1 MSEALQFYA
10 SGVLVMLFIN
20 VIAVWGLDLQYGI
33 AGIYNFA
40 YVMFQAA
47 GAYTA
52 AVLALKP
59 ASFYQ
64 AGQTYVGGFDLP
76 FPLPLLGAAAA
87 GGLLAVP
94 VALIGLRRLRGDYQ
108 ALAMLV
114 LSLIATGYVR
124 ARTPLFN
131 GVTGLSFIPAPL
143 ADALGLSRVAYQWC
157 YAGLTA
163 LACGLVFLVMR
174 GVIGSPFG
182 RVLRAVRDSETAA
195 AALGRRADRTRTVAF
210 ILGGCLAGLSG
221 GLLVQYVGA
230 WAPGSWTYPETFLIF
245 TAVVV
250 GGSGNLLGG
259 VVGALLV
266 PILIIE
272 GTRFLPE
279 IGYPG
284 LTASLDWV
292 VMGLVLLAF
301 LWWRPRGLVPER
313 RRRS

>member
-1 MSEALQFYA
+1 MDPALQFYA

-20 VIAVWGLDLQYGI
+20 VVAVWGLDLQYGV

-59 ASFYQ
+59 ASYYQ
-64 AGQTYVGGFDLP
+64 AGQHYVGGFDLP
-76 FPLPLLGAAAA
+76 FPLPLLGATVAGAA
-87 GGLLAVP
+87 LAVP
-94 VALIGLRRLRGDYQ
+94 VAYLALRRLRGDYQ

-114 LSLIATGYVR
+114 LSLVATGVVR
-124 ARTPLFN
+124 ASTGLFN

-143 ADALGLSRVAYQWC
+143 ADTLGLTPVGYQWL
-157 YAGLTA
+157 YAGLCA
-163 LACGLVFLVMR
+163 LACALVFLVVR
-174 GVIGSPFG
+174 AVAGSPFG
-182 RVLRAVRDSETAA
+182 RVLRAVRDSESAVT
-195 AALGRRADRTRTVAF
+195 ALGRRAGRVRTVAF
-210 ILGGCLAGLSG
+210 VLGGAVAGLSG
-221 GLLVQYVGA
+221 GLLAQYIGA
-230 WAPGSWTYPETFLIF
+230 WAPGSWTYPETFLVF
-245 TAVVV
+245 TAIVV

-266 PILIIE
+266 PILIVE

-292 VMGLVLLAF
+292 VMGLVLLGF

-313 RRRS
+313 RRKL

>member
-1 MSEALQFYA
+1 VDPAVQFYA
-10 SGVLVMLFIN
+10 SGVLVMLFVN
-20 VIAVWGLDLQYGI
+20 VIAVWGLDLQYGV

-52 AVLALKP
+52 AVLALHP
-59 ASFYQ
+59 SGYYGAAQ
-64 AGQTYVGGFDLP
+64 HYVGGYDLP
-76 FPLPLLGAAAA
+76 FPLPLLGATAA
-87 GGLLAVP
+87 GAVLAVP
-94 VALIGLRRLRGDYQ
+94 VAFLALRRLRGDYQ

-114 LSLIATGYVR
+114 LSLVATGVVR
-124 ARTPLFN
+124 AGTGLFN
-131 GVTGLSFIPAPL
+131 GVTGLSFVPAPL
-143 ADALGLSRVAYQWC
+143 ADALGLTPVGYQWA

-163 LACGLVFLVMR
+163 LACGLVYLVVR
-174 GVIGSPFG
+174 AVTGSPFG
-182 RVLRAVRDSETAA
+182 RVLRAVRDSESAVT
-195 AALGRRADRTRTVAF
+195 ALGRRAGRVRTVAF
-210 ILGGCLAGLSG
+210 VLGGAIAGLSG

-230 WAPGSWTYPETFLIF
+230 WAPGSWTYPETFLVF
-245 TAVVV
+245 TAIVV

-266 PILIIE
+266 PILIVE

-292 VMGLVLLAF
+292 VMGLVLLGF

-313 RRRS
+313 RRRR